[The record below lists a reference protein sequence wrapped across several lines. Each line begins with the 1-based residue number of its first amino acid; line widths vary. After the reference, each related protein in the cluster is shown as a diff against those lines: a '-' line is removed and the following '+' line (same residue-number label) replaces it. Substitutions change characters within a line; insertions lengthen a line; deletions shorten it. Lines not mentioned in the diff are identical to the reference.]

1 MTRRL
6 AAFAFALVLAPS
18 LFGSSPGRAE
28 TAGYTVGPFRSGM
41 KLADLRA
48 AAWPAGSRLL
58 CHGDSDLPA
67 KLDSPPQGGIV
78 LPPRYADTGLV
89 PCALFAPD
97 ADGTW
102 KMSTMDFAGAPATV
116 WVLAVVDKAGSDPLM
131 VQAKLDQPDS
141 AFKATLAFVT
151 GLLGP
156 AQVANQGGS
165 RWLGDS
171 GDVLVGHTS
180 AGGVDTVLTDKRL
193 EKVVSDRIAA
203 TLPKKPATPKA
214 AP

>member
-6 AAFAFALVLAPS
+6 AAFAFALALP
-18 LFGSSPGRAE
+18 LFGTSPGRAE
-28 TAGYTVGPFRSGM
+28 TAAGYAIGPFRSGM
-41 KLADLRA
+41 KLAELRA

-58 CHGDSDLPA
+58 CRGDTDLPA
-67 KLDSPPQGGIV
+67 KLDSPQQGGIV

-102 KMSTMDFAGAPATV
+102 KMTTMDFAGTPATV
-116 WVLAVVDKAGSDPLM
+116 WVLAVVDTAGSEPLM
-131 VQAKLDQPDS
+131 VQAKLDQPDNS
-141 AFKATLAFVT
+141 FKATLAFVS
-151 GLLGP
+151 GQLGP
-156 AQVANQGGS
+156 AQVVNQGGS
-165 RWLGDS
+165 RWLSDS

-180 AGGVDTVLTDKRL
+180 AGGVSTILTDKHL
-193 EKVVSDRIAA
+193 ETLVEQRTAA
-203 TLPKKPATPKA
+203 TLPKKPAHHKA